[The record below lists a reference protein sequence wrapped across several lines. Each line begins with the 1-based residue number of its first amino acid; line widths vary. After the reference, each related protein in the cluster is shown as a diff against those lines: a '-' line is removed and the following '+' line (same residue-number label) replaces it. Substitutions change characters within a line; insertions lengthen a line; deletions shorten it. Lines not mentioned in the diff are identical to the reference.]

1 MGRKSYNGYHSWS
14 FLEPNKDYRPFKLAK
29 EVGRVP
35 SSKVELSKVKEER
48 VGKFI
53 ERHIL
58 ISLHDHLQ
66 IYPENPSEYFEYT
79 WRNRPF
85 IGYEG
90 LAASGLDAVFDGLL
104 DGESIMTKDP
114 LELG

>member
-1 MGRKSYNGYHSWS
+1 M
-14 FLEPNKDYRPFKLAK
+14 
-29 EVGRVP
+29 
-35 SSKVELSKVKEER
+35 
-48 VGKFI
+48 
-53 ERHIL
+53 